1 MEVFHMDKCK
11 MDEII
16 RAIEACNGDYSLY
29 GQNLNAGLSGDK
41 QWDKI
46 ICVLCTGC
54 RKPLGKL
61 ENRKRLVYCSACR
74 EVLFPETVSPE
85 ENMSRMRRY
94 SGWKG
99 QGW

>member
-1 MEVFHMDKCK
+1 MDQYK

-16 RAIEACNGDYSLY
+16 RAIEACNGNYNLY
-29 GQNLNAGLSGDK
+29 GKNPSTGPYKKK

-61 ENRKRLVYCSACR
+61 ENRKRLVYCSECR
-74 EVLFPETVSPE
+74 EILFPETISPE
-85 ENMSRMRRY
+85 ETLHNMRRY
-94 SGWKG
+94 SKWRG